1 MNPSVV
7 VMGPYAEDYAVMLG
21 NYQGAAEF
29 IVTVAEGLRRV
40 CDHVDVVKSVGS
52 LRRRFSSDEVDLIVV
67 TVGLNQDI
75 EKETLDREDLL
86 LPEAQRQLLDELL
99 QSGDTPIVLTL
110 FSGGG
115 SVDISEYEAN
125 ERVVGVL
132 AVGYGG
138 MFGGQAIAEILV
150 GDVNPSNVWARE

>member
-1 MNPSVV
+1 MVLY
-7 VMGPYAEDYAVMLG
+7 G
-21 NYQGAAEF
+21 
-29 IVTVAEGLRRV
+29 
-40 CDHVDVVKSVGS
+40 
-52 LRRRFSSDEVDLIVV
+52 
-67 TVGLNQDI
+67 
-75 EKETLDREDLL
+75 
-86 LPEAQRQLLDELL
+86 
-99 QSGDTPIVLTL
+99 QSAGTRIS